1 MGYGNYSQAAH
12 EALTRGRVQLPTQQV
27 FKQRECHP
35 LMNPKGVR
43 VRESRDSAD
52 HPQSLG
58 IVFALDVTGSMGK
71 IPLLLATQ
79 QLPKFMKVLGDC
91 EVRDPQLLFLA
102 VGDAVADR
110 APLQVGQFETT
121 AELMD
126 QWLTR
131 SFLEAGGGGS
141 GEESYELALYFLAQ
155 HTEMDCAVK
164 RRKRG
169 YLFMTGDEL
178 PYPVLSKHIV
188 DTIIGDRLDEDL
200 KVEEI
205 VAELQKT
212 YVPFFVIPDRNRA
225 KKIEGRWRDLLGD
238 NVLVMDDPLD
248 VCYVTAGAM
257 LLCEGRVSD
266 VGGVAGILKGAALP
280 GDRAA
285 AVQKAL
291 APLADS
297 LRKDGH
303 ASPAEVGSGSGGN
316 DPLRRLI
323 DNIRKL

>member
-1 MGYGNYSQAAH
+1 MGYGSYSQAAH

-27 FKQRECHP
+27 FKQRVCHP

-52 HPQSLG
+52 HPKSLG
-58 IVFALDVTGSMGK
+58 IVFALDVTGSMGR
-71 IPLLLATQ
+71 IPQLLATQ

-91 EVRDPQLLFLA
+91 EVRDPQILFLA
-102 VGDAVADR
+102 VGDAVSDH

-126 QWLTR
+126 QWLTW
-131 SFLEAGGGGS
+131 SFLEGGGGGS
-141 GEESYELALYFLAQ
+141 GQESYELAMYFLAQ
-155 HTEMDCAVK
+155 HTEMDCMVK

-188 DTIIGDRLDEDL
+188 DTVIGDRLDEDL

-205 VAELQKT
+205 VAELQKA
-212 YVPFFVIPDRNRA
+212 YVPFFIIPDRNRA
-225 KKIEGRWRDLLGD
+225 KKIERRWRDLLGD
-238 NVLVMDDPLD
+238 HVLCMEDPSD

-257 LLCEGRVSD
+257 LLGEGRVSD
-266 VGGVAGILKGAALP
+266 VGGVIGILKGASLP
-280 GDRAA
+280 AEREA

-297 LRKDGH
+297 LRTGGFSGH
-303 ASPAEVGSGSGGN
+303 APAGSGGGDSN
-316 DPLRRLI
+316 PLRRLI
-323 DNIRKL
+323 DDIRKL

>member
-1 MGYGNYSQAAH
+1 MGYGRYSQMAH
-12 EALTRGRVQLPTQQV
+12 EALTRGRGELPAQEV
-27 FKQRECHP
+27 FKQRECHA

-52 HPQSLG
+52 HPQSRG

-71 IPLLLATQ
+71 IPHLLATQ
-79 QLPKFMKVLGDC
+79 QLPKFMKILGDC
-91 EVRDPQLLFLA
+91 DVRDPQILFLA
-102 VGDAVADR
+102 VGDAIADR

-126 QWLTR
+126 QWLTW
-131 SFLEAGGGGS
+131 SFLEGGGGGS
-141 GEESYELALYFLAQ
+141 GQESYELALYFLAQ
-155 HTEMDCAVK
+155 HTEMDCMVK

-178 PYPVLSKHIV
+178 PYPALSKHIV
-188 DTIIGDRLDEDL
+188 ETVIGDRLDEDL

-205 VAELQKT
+205 VAELQKNFI
-212 YVPFFVIPDRNRA
+212 PFFVIPDAGRV
-225 KKIEGRWRDLLGD
+225 KKIERGWRDLLGD
-238 NVLVMDDPLD
+238 HVLCMESPVD

-266 VGGVAGILKGAALP
+266 VDGVIGILKGASIPA
-280 GDRAA
+280 DREA

-297 LRKDGH
+297 LKTGASHFPAAPSGAADG
-303 ASPAEVGSGSGGN
+303 SN
-316 DPLRRLI
+316 PLRRL
-323 DNIRKL
+323 